1 MPLLIIVIS
10 NTITLLALKDMRD
23 KIKHGIR
30 TTLNRKRIEM
40 ERRILYS
47 RKHLS
52 PTQSLSSLHLI
63 IGILT
68 TTCGFIITWTPY
80 AITLFVSA
88 FRGKDLA
95 ISPLITFFC
104 ACFAKSSVIW
114 IPLFYIGTSTQFHF
128 SLVNLNVTKISNES
142 TSMKADPQHSLDVVC
157 QDDGSIVIRTVNQSS
172 LKSKASTASIKA
184 CNV

>member
-1 MPLLIIVIS
+1 M
-10 NTITLLALKDMRD
+10 ALKDMRD

-40 ERRILYS
+40 ERRILNS
-47 RKHLS
+47 KGKKTHLHLS
-52 PTQSLSSLHLI
+52 STYSSTTLHLI
-63 IGILT
+63 IGIIT

-128 SLVNLNVTKISNES
+128 SLVNLKESKSLNES
-142 TSMKADPQHSLDVVC
+142 TAMKPDISRSLDVVC
-157 QDDGSIVIRTVNQSS
+157 QDDGSILIRTVNQNS
-172 LKSKASTASIKA
+172 LKSKAPTASVKVG
-184 CNV
+184 NV